1 MSEFSIVAEE
11 PEVASL
17 PAYWTLPRDPQDSRY
32 IVSFDEHEPTA
43 DVVAFFEE
51 NGFVV
56 LRDVFDEKQCECSR
70 DAMWKIVEN
79 ANPGFCRD
87 DPTTW

>member
-1 MSEFSIVAEE
+1 MVIDAEE
-11 PEVASL
+11 VPSL
-17 PAYWTLPRDPQDSRY
+17 PAYWPLPRDPEDSRY
-32 IVSFDEHEPTA
+32 IFSFDEHEPKA
-43 DVVAFFEE
+43 NAVAFFEE

-56 LRDVFDEKQCECSR
+56 LRNVFDEKQCEHTR

-79 ANPGFCRD
+79 ANPGFLRD